1 MHAMEACPR
10 PEYLQVGEGGQLT
23 IPAAML
29 AALGLSEGSVLLAM
43 LDEAGA
49 IVLEPVPSD
58 PRERITAA
66 FAPAGAQGTSRLAE
80 LRAEWDR

>member
-1 MHAMEACPR
+1 MHAMEACPP

-49 IVLEPVPSD
+49 IVLEPVPPD

-66 FAPAGAQGTSRLAE
+66 FAPRCV
-80 LRAEWDR
+80 